1 MRAVLCLG
9 MLCVLLPGSACSS
22 GSGNLTEDPTTPD
35 VETQE
40 LSGPETTNPKPPD
53 SPHITYIYL
62 SAGAA
67 GECWRYET
75 ADCRIYRLRSNLTTG
90 QVDEVVTVV
99 DTPPAIHPTVNPSET
114 RIAYDTSISNAMGLM
129 TTARRARTEL
139 LPLHE
144 ERVRLARVVYE
155 VGQSDVTVLRLAELD
170 LLKAQLKVVRL
181 EHRTAQAIIALDR
194 ATGGSAVEKLND

>member
-1 MRAVLCLG
+1 
-9 MLCVLLPGSACSS
+9 
-22 GSGNLTEDPTTPD
+22 
-35 VETQE
+35 
-40 LSGPETTNPKPPD
+40 
-53 SPHITYIYL
+53 
-62 SAGAA
+62 
-67 GECWRYET
+67 
-75 ADCRIYRLRSNLTTG
+75 
-90 QVDEVVTVV
+90 
-99 DTPPAIHPTVNPSET
+99 
-114 RIAYDTSISNAMGLM
+114 M